1 MFSMWMANRYWDCLK
16 TLIPP
21 EDAEYQP
28 GKICNGKRLHYRN
41 SGWKNNN
48 ITRLHHPHFHA
59 WYVKSSKVY
68 VKRPYQSIKWRLIWK
83 KYWQVMKCTWWTS
96 SSLMLLLKSNM
107 TKRKAKTFTQIIE
120 QFKVILFQ
128 LYLHYFIWESLSNN
142 YLRWLMKKK
151 TINLCGQTSTG

>member
-1 MFSMWMANRYWDCLK
+1 MWMANRYWDCLK

-68 VKRPYQSIKWRLIWK
+68 VKRPYQSIK
-83 KYWQVMKCTWWTS
+83 MTS
-96 SSLMLLLKSNM
+96 YLEEVLTSNEM
-107 TKRKAKTFTQIIE
+107 YMINIFIINVVI
-120 QFKVILFQ
+120 KVQ
-128 LYLHYFIWESLSNN
+128 YDKEE
-142 YLRWLMKKK
+142 
-151 TINLCGQTSTG
+151 G